1 MVFYNFIQFD
11 PLTKLPIYTVF
22 NFNYEKYALDYHIQS
37 TSKYDI
43 FTDFWNRVGF
53 DYSKPY
59 VVPLEFTQYFFT
71 ITQEMIDYVNYYGFF
86 HNAFLSLIVPP
97 TYISYDELEKNQFDM
112 IPYTDEQVKRLQDF
126 YYDANKIVYSKHNF
140 NFDSF
145 SNDFL
150 VYGSK
155 LLVMTDFII
164 RNLALSN
171 VINFSNSNGYGLYSE
186 FAKYFI
192 IQPDRKV
199 FQNYL
204 INYSISSV
212 LKNVPKNFY
221 NIDFAEYV
229 LVNNLQIPVED
240 APNEFLLN
248 GQFTQYIVPL
258 LPYTSSE
265 LSSLKQSCG
274 VFVSEKTYASGFL
287 VKNNT
292 YTANYFFI
300 TTYHNVFDEEDQF
313 YVYGSFQK
321 VNIDK
326 LTTSSLTAQFR
337 IIGIDRISD
346 TIVAVFNPAYPFNV
360 ANGIKNLDG
369 YVRLEIDT
377 SYNLQVGDIVYTVGN
392 VGNNDIQD
400 IQKGYIMDANYNG
413 SVNDYYRPPSNLI
426 YTYLSSG
433 CSGAPVLY
441 QRNPGEPFKVVGVI
455 KDKLKNS
462 PNTAISINSIV
473 LSNIVNAMILNYVYY
488 RGVYGSNIVGLN
500 TAIKFG
506 YPTSYLGIMGKY
518 YFRLYPSASD
528 MNVGMKKYPSLRNLN
543 VTGGFLVDDFILG
556 YDFIEK
562 KIISSAKDLNKR
574 NIFKLESPLLQTTL
588 YKRFL
593 KTNNPVLIYSLTY
606 FDCITSSYQRIEVG
620 KFGNQIPISNFFY
633 GFQPIGIYANDISVY
648 QNPFKFEFPK
658 VNIGYYWF
666 NGVEW
671 EFDEEL
677 VGGNSE
683 EWYVVYNDRN
693 GNVWKQHK
701 FELPYILY
709 DYVKTYL
716 SNLMDNSEET
726 ENLKTNYYCGCPWP
740 GCSDYGTSTKNL
752 DEARSI
758 MINKFNSKH
767 SPWTYAEWTS
777 GGSK

>member
-11 PLTKLPIYTVF
+11 VSTKLPIYTVF
-22 NFNYEKYALDYHIQS
+22 NFNCEQYALDYHIES

-53 DYSKPY
+53 EYSKPY
-59 VVPLEFTQYFFT
+59 IVPAEYTQYFFG
-71 ITQEMIDYVNYYGFF
+71 ITQEMIDYVNHYGFF
-86 HNAFLSLIVPP
+86 HDGFLSLIVPP
-97 TYISYDELEKNQFDM
+97 TYISYGELEKNQFDM
-112 IPYTDEQVKRLQDF
+112 IPYTDEQVKRLQDY
-126 YYDANKIVYSKHNF
+126 YYDANNITYSKHNF
-140 NFDSF
+140 DFDSY
-145 SNDFL
+145 SNDFSI
-150 VYGSK
+150 YGSK
-155 LLVMTDFII
+155 LLVMTDFIV
-164 RNLALSN
+164 RNLELSN
-171 VINFSNSNGYGLYSE
+171 IIHLITSNGYGLYPE
-186 FAKYFI
+186 FEKYFI
-192 IQPDRKV
+192 VQPDRKV

-240 APNEFLLN
+240 APNEFLME

-258 LPYTSSE
+258 LPYSSSE
-265 LSSLKQSCG
+265 LSDLKQSCG
-274 VFVSEKTYASGFL
+274 VFVSEKAYASGFL

-300 TTYHNVFDEEDQF
+300 TNYHNINDEEDQF

-321 VNIDK
+321 VDIDQ

-346 TIVAVFNPAYPFNV
+346 TVVAVFNPAYPFNV
-360 ANGIKNLDG
+360 ANGITDLDG
-369 YVRLEIDT
+369 YVRFDIDT

-400 IQKGYIMDANYNG
+400 IQKGYVMNANYNG

-433 CSGAPVLY
+433 CSGAPVLHQTEEGGPY
-441 QRNPGEPFKVVGVI
+441 KVVGMI
-455 KDKLKNS
+455 KDKLKKS
-462 PNTAISINSIV
+462 PNTAICINSIV
-473 LSNIVNAMILNYVYY
+473 LSNIVNTMILSYVYY
-488 RGVYGSNIVGLN
+488 RGFYGSNIVGLN

-506 YPTSYLGIMGKY
+506 YNTTYLGILGKY
-518 YFRLYPSASD
+518 YYRLYPTD
-528 MNVGMKKYPSLRNLN
+528 GMLMDYKKYPSLRNLN

-574 NIFKLESPLLQTTL
+574 NVFKLESPLLETTL

-593 KTNNPVLIYSLTY
+593 KTNNPILIYSLTY

-620 KFGNQIPISNFFY
+620 KFGNQIPISNFYY
-633 GFQPIGIYANDISVY
+633 GFQSIGVYQSDITIY
-648 QNPFKFEFPK
+648 QNPIIYEFPK
-658 VNIGYYWF
+658 VNIGYYWY

-671 EFDEEL
+671 VFDEEL
-677 VGGNSE
+677 VGGNSGK
-683 EWYVVYNDRN
+683 WYVDYNDRN
-693 GNVWKQHK
+693 GNVWQQHK

-709 DYVKTYL
+709 DYVNTYL

-726 ENLKTNYYCGCPWP
+726 
-740 GCSDYGTSTKNL
+740 KNL
-752 DEARSI
+752 GRI
-758 MINKFNSKH
+758 
-767 SPWTYAEWTS
+767 S
-777 GGSK
+777 GDSTQSGLGDIGM